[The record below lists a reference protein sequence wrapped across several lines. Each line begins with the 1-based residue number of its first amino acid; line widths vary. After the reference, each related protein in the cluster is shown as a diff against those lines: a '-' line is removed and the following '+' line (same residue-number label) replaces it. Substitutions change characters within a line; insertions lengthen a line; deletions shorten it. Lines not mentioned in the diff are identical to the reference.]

1 MKGFFRR
8 ILAKRF
14 LAPGRNS
21 GNVSFIR
28 QYAEKFTGK
37 EIETIHQILYDV
49 RKMTL
54 GGIGGERKEW
64 SVDKRR
70 ITRAEQILKQ
80 KEIGSCGDAAV
91 VFAQL
96 ARAKGIPVRLVDT
109 VRESYAGGGHFEGH
123 VFADVF
129 VNNKWIT
136 VEPIAGRIIGEGYN
150 RVLKDGRVVKYLPF
164 AKGLDFSSM
173 GTATLRT
180 IRRKSARFWRRKQ

>member
-1 MKGFFRR
+1 MKAFFRR
-8 ILAKRF
+8 ILARRF

-21 GNVSFIR
+21 GNASFIR
-28 QYAEKFTGK
+28 QYAEKFTGRD
-37 EIETIHQILYDV
+37 IETVNQILYNI
-49 RKMTL
+49 RKITL
-54 GGIGGERKEW
+54 GGAGGERKEW

-70 ITRAEQILKQ
+70 VTKVEQILKQ

-109 VRESYAGGGHFEGH
+109 VRESYAGGGLFEGH

-150 RVLKDGRVVKYLPF
+150 RVLKDGRVAKYLPF

-173 GTATLRT
+173 GTTTLRA
-180 IRRKSARFWRRKQ
+180 IRKKSSRFWRRKQ